1 MPYIPHTDTELQE
14 MLKVID
20 VRTLDDLFLDIKPE
34 MKPKSYNLPNG
45 KSEQETCQYF
55 EQLADMNHTNLV
67 SFLGAGF
74 YDHFIPKAVDTLS
87 SRGEFV
93 TAYTPYQPEV
103 SQGTLQGIFEFQSS
117 ISRLLEMEC
126 VNASVYDGGSALFE
140 AITMSIRHTGKKR
153 IVIDSALSPIW
164 LTMIRSYTSNLNLEL
179 VEVEQIKGMTQVEAL
194 KNAID
199 ENTASVVVQN
209 PNFFGNIYDF
219 TDLFNHAHEKKALG
233 IIAIQPM
240 MQSLLKTP
248 GEMGADI
255 ATADGQSL
263 GLPLSFGGPYL
274 GIMACTKNLVRQLPG
289 RIVGKTK
296 DVDGKEGYVLTL
308 QAREQHIRRAKAT
321 SNICSNQALCA
332 MRALIYMAVM
342 GAEGMERT
350 ALLSIENTRYALEK
364 LMKIENVKLLSDAQ
378 AFGYEIA
385 LELPQNAHEVVDT
398 LTQKGYVAGF
408 PVGKYYKDMDNVL
421 LFSCTEKHSKEEI
434 DIFVAMLQA
443 LLTK

>member
-1 MPYIPHTDTELQE
+1 MPYIPHTNEELQE
-14 MLKVID
+14 MLKVVN
-20 VRTLDDLFLDIKPE
+20 VRTLDDLFADITPE
-34 MKPKSYNLPNG
+34 MKPQSYELPNG
-45 KSEQETCQYF
+45 KSEEKTCKYF
-55 EQLADMNHTNLV
+55 EELASLNNTNLT

-74 YDHFIPKAVDTLS
+74 YNHFIPKAVDTLS

-117 ISRLLEMEC
+117 ISRLLDMEC

-140 AITMSIRHTGKKR
+140 SITMSIRHTGKRR
-153 IVIDSALSPIW
+153 IVVDSAISPIW
-164 LTMIRSYTSNLNLEL
+164 LKMIYSYTANLKLEI
-179 VEVEQIKGMTQVEAL
+179 VEVEQSKGVTQVEAL

-199 ENTASVVVQN
+199 ENTASVIVQN

-255 ATADGQSL
+255 AVADGQVL

-274 GIMACTKNLVRQLPG
+274 GLMSCKKSLVRQLPG

-296 DVDGKEGYVLTL
+296 DVDGKDGYVLTL

-332 MRALIYMAVM
+332 MRALIYMCVV

-350 ALLSIENTRYALEK
+350 ALLSIENTRYA
-364 LMKIENVKLLSDAQ
+364 IERLSAIEGVSVLNSENS
-378 AFGYEIA
+378 FGYEVAI
-385 LELPQNAHEVVDT
+385 ELPKNASEVINA
-398 LTQKGYVAGF
+398 LSHKGFVAGF
-408 PVGKYYKDMDNVL
+408 PVGSYYKDMDNVL
-421 LFSCTEKHSKEEI
+421 LFCCTEKHTKEDI
-434 DIFVAMLQA
+434 DLFVEMLQST
-443 LLTK
+443 LSN